1 VIAGER
7 RRLHRA
13 ADTMHAPTP
22 APRKRTAS
30 KAQGRASLLI
40 VAALSAASGL
50 ACWILKGNDG
60 IVQAL
65 AIAWSLGL
73 TIMPV
78 LGAALLLA
86 GFVHAGVAKETI
98 GRWLGAES
106 GLRGLVIATLA
117 GAATPGGPMAAF
129 PLVLALAAGGA
140 DRGALIAY
148 ITAWSLNGFQRIL
161 IWEIPI
167 LGPEFA
173 LLRFLASLPLP
184 ILAGLMARRLP
195 AWT

>member
-1 VIAGER
+1 MQA
-7 RRLHRA
+7 
-13 ADTMHAPTP
+13 P
-22 APRKRTAS
+22 APAPPKTFAPKGGS
-30 KAQGRASLLI
+30 RASLI
-40 VAALSAASGL
+40 VVAALSAASGL
-50 ACWILKGNDG
+50 ACWIIKGNDG
-60 IVQAL
+60 VAQAL
-65 AIAWSLGL
+65 AIAWSLAL
-73 TIMPV
+73 TILPV

-86 GFVHAGVAKETI
+86 GFVQAGVAKEMI

-106 GLRGLVIATLA
+106 GFRGLVVATLV

-148 ITAWSLNGFQRIL
+148 VTAWSLNGFQRIL

-173 LLRFLASLPLP
+173 LLRFAASLPLP

>member
-1 VIAGER
+1 
-7 RRLHRA
+7 
-13 ADTMHAPTP
+13 MHAPSP
-22 APRKRTAS
+22 APTRKAAPRAN
-30 KAQGRASLLI
+30 GRASLLV
-40 VAALSAASGL
+40 VAALSAASGI
-50 ACWILKGNDG
+50 ACILIKGTDG
-60 IVQAL
+60 VAQAL
-65 AIAWSLGL
+65 AIAWDLAL
-73 TIMPV
+73 TILPV

-86 GFVHAGVAKETI
+86 GFVQAGVAKETI
-98 GRWLGAES
+98 SRWLGSES
-106 GLRGLVIATLA
+106 GLRGLAIATLA

-148 ITAWSLNGFQRIL
+148 VTAWSLNGFQRIL

-184 ILAGLMARRLP
+184 ILAGLLARRLP
-195 AWT
+195 AWS

>member
-1 VIAGER
+1 
-7 RRLHRA
+7 
-13 ADTMHAPTP
+13 MHAPAP
-22 APRKRTAS
+22 APSSKTAP
-30 KAQGRASLLI
+30 KGGGRASLI
-40 VAALSAASGL
+40 VVAALSAASGL
-50 ACWILKGNDG
+50 ACWILKGHDG

-65 AIAWSLGL
+65 GIAWSLAV
-73 TIMPV
+73 TILPV

-86 GFVHAGVAKETI
+86 GFVQAGVAKETI

-106 GLRGLVIATLA
+106 GFRGLAVATLA

-173 LLRFLASLPLP
+173 LLRFFASLPLP

-195 AWT
+195 AWS

>member
-1 VIAGER
+1 
-7 RRLHRA
+7 
-13 ADTMHAPTP
+13 MHAPSP
-22 APRKRTAS
+22 APPKPTARL
-30 KAQGRASLLI
+30 AQNRASLVV
-40 VAALSAASGL
+40 VASLSAASGL
-50 ACWILKGNDG
+50 ACWLLKGSEG
-60 IVQAL
+60 IAAAL
-65 AIAWSLGL
+65 GIAWGL
-73 TIMPV
+73 FATIMPV

-86 GFVHAGVAKETI
+86 GFVQAGVAKETI

-106 GLRGLVIATLA
+106 GLRGLVIATAA

-129 PLVLALAAGGA
+129 PLVMALAAGGA

-148 ITAWSLNGFQRIL
+148 VTAWSLNGFQRIL

>member
-1 VIAGER
+1 
-7 RRLHRA
+7 
-13 ADTMHAPTP
+13 MHAPAP
-22 APRKRTAS
+22 APPKQTAP
-30 KAQGRASLLI
+30 KTGGRGALLI
-40 VAALSAASGL
+40 VAALSAASGI
-50 ACWILKGNDG
+50 ACWIIKGQEG
-60 IVQAL
+60 IAQAL
-65 AIAWSLGL
+65 GIAWSLAV
-73 TIMPV
+73 TILPV

-86 GFVHAGVAKETI
+86 GFVQAGVAKETI

-106 GLRGLVIATLA
+106 GFRGLAVATLA

-173 LLRFLASLPLP
+173 LLRFFASLPLP
-184 ILAGLMARRLP
+184 ILAGLVARRLP
-195 AWT
+195 AWS

>member
-1 VIAGER
+1 
-7 RRLHRA
+7 
-13 ADTMHAPTP
+13 MHAPSP
-22 APRKRTAS
+22 APRTRSAP
-30 KAQGRASLLI
+30 KAQSRASLLI
-40 VAALSAASGL
+40 VAALSGASGL
-50 ACWILKGNDG
+50 ACWLIKGTEG
-60 IVQAL
+60 LAQAFG
-65 AIAWSLGL
+65 IAWTLAL

-86 GFVHAGVAKETI
+86 GFVQAGIAKETI
-98 GRWLGAES
+98 GRWLGSES
-106 GLRGLVIATLA
+106 GLRGLAIATLA

-129 PLVLALAAGGA
+129 PLVMALAAGGA

-148 ITAWSLNGFQRIL
+148 VTAWSLNGFQRIL

>member
-1 VIAGER
+1 MPATR
-7 RRLHRA
+7 TA
-13 ADTMHAPTP
+13 
-22 APRKRTAS
+22 APRNGANRT
-30 KAQGRASLLI
+30 SLAV
-40 VAALSAASGL
+40 VAALCLASGL
-50 ACWILKGNDG
+50 ACWALKGPDG
-60 IVQAL
+60 VARGL
-65 AIAWSLGL
+65 AVAWGLVL
-73 TIMPV
+73 TILPV

-86 GFVHAGVAKETI
+86 GFVQAGIARETI

-106 GLRGLVIATLA
+106 GMRGLLVATAA

-161 IWEIPI
+161 VWEIPI

-173 LLRFLASLPLP
+173 ALRFVASLPLP
-184 ILAGLMARRLP
+184 ILAGLLARRLP
-195 AWT
+195 AWTR